1 MPSTRISGSGLP
13 VKVAIPRIQNWAS
26 SLPGSRDDAR
36 QVTGQRLAQRPHGD
50 TQFLGPDRGDGPHDR
65 FAFLGTVAHGDNFD
79 ALHADG
85 LGLERDRHRPGAFGR
100 HLLRLVTDIR
110 HDERDVA
117 VGILQ
122 VEGTVDIGRR
132 GDRGTFDH
140 DRRTD
145 DRRTGLIE
153 HTSGDAGGLRP
164 QQRRREHG
172 CHK

>member
-1 MPSTRISGSGLP
+1 MASGLS
-13 VKVAIPRIQNWAS
+13 VI
-26 SLPGSRDDAR
+26 
-36 QVTGQRLAQRPHGD
+36 
-50 TQFLGPDRGDGPHDR
+50 
-65 FAFLGTVAHGDNFD
+65 
-79 ALHADG
+79 
-85 LGLERDRHRPGAFGR
+85 
-100 HLLRLVTDIR
+100 VTDPAPL
-110 HDERDVA
+110 DDT
-117 VGILQ
+117 GILQ

-153 HTSGDAGGLRP
+153 HTAGDAGGLRP